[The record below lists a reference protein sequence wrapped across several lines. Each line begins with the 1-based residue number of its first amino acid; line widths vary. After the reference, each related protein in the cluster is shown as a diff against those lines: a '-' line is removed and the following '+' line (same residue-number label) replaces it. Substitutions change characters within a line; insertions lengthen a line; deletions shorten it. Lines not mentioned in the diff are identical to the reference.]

1 MERVTRMKRIV
12 IALAAVAFATSAF
25 AADGAATYASKCA
38 ACHGKAG
45 EGAKMAP
52 TPIAG
57 MPAAQV
63 EKAITEGKGKMKA
76 VKIEDAKAVS
86 EYVAG
91 LKK

>member
-1 MERVTRMKRIV
+1 MKRIV

-25 AADGAATYASKCA
+25 ADGAATYASKCA

-52 TPIAG
+52 NAIAG
-57 MPAAQV
+57 MDAAAV
-63 EKAITEGKGKMKA
+63 EKAIAEGKGKMKP
-76 VKIEDAKAVS
+76 VKIDDAKGVAA
-86 EYVAG
+86 YVAG